1 MKRPVN
7 PARILLSGYLL
18 VILIGALL
26 LSLPFS
32 SKGISFI
39 DSLFTASS
47 ATCVTG
53 LIVKNT
59 ATDFTLFGKIVIL
72 VLIQIGGLGYMT
84 LSTAFLFILR
94 RRISLEGR
102 LLMRESIN
110 YLSYE
115 NLRHFAFTILK
126 VTLVVEGVGALLLFL
141 YFSSRMP
148 LKYALFQG
156 IFHAVSGFCNA
167 GLSTF
172 PNNLGDYSKNFFV
185 PAVVMSLYILGG
197 LGFIVISDLYR
208 TIIKRENKKL
218 LLHSK
223 LVLSTTILLI
233 LTGTAFILLMEWTHA
248 LQGYSIPQK
257 LLIGLFHST
266 TPRTAGFS
274 TINISLFSPITLIII
289 ILLMFIGASP
299 GGTGGGIKTTT
310 ASLLLLQARSFIA
323 GKEDA
328 EVFKYR
334 ISTRVGMRAF
344 VIFLLSLLWVLTFTI
359 LILILERNNGGILR
373 TLFEVVSAFGT
384 VGLSLGSNT
393 IPNLSSSCDF
403 SIIGKLLII
412 LTMIAGKAGTLSLG
426 AALIRRERS
435 LYQYP
440 EGRISIG

>member
-7 PARILLSGYLL
+7 PARVLISGYLL
-18 VILIGALL
+18 VILIGAILL
-26 LSLPFS
+26 YLPFS

-59 ATDFTLFGKIVIL
+59 ATDFTPFGKLIIL
-72 VLIQIGGLGYMT
+72 LLIQLGGLGYMT
-84 LSTAFLFILR
+84 LSTALLFILGR
-94 RRISLEGR
+94 KISIQGR

-115 NLRHFAFTILK
+115 NLRSFAFTILK
-126 VTLVVEGVGALLLFL
+126 VTLVVEGIGALLLFL
-141 YFSSRMP
+141 CFFSSMP
-148 LKYALFQG
+148 LKDALFQG

-172 PNNLGDYSKNFFV
+172 PNNLGNYIRGFSV
-185 PAVVMSLYILGG
+185 PLVVSSLFIFGG
-197 LGFIVISDLYR
+197 LGFMVISDLYK
-208 TIIKRENKKL
+208 TLIKRENRKL

-223 LVLSTTILLI
+223 LVISATFLLIITGMVLILLLEWNHSLSGFSI
-233 LTGTAFILLMEWTHA
+233 LEKFVIAF
-248 LQGYSIPQK
+248 
-257 LLIGLFHST
+257 FHST

-274 TINISLFSPITLIII
+274 TINISLFNPITLIFI
-289 ILLMFIGASP
+289 ILFMFIGASP

-310 ASLLLLQARSFIA
+310 ASLLLLQARSFIT
-323 GKEDA
+323 GKEDTQ
-328 EVFKYR
+328 VFQHR
-334 ISTRVGMRAF
+334 VSTRVGLRAF
-344 VIFLLSLLWVLTFTI
+344 VIFFLSLLWVLTFTI
-359 LILILERNNGGILR
+359 LILVLERNNGGVLR
-373 TLFEVVSAFGT
+373 TLFEVTSAFGT

-393 IPNLSSSCDF
+393 ISNLSASCDF
-403 SIIGKLLII
+403 STIGKLLMI

-426 AALIRRERS
+426 AALVRREKS

-440 EGRISIG
+440 EGRVSIG